1 MSKRNDTG
9 RANEPSTKVLSRS
22 VRMLKPRVFK
32 DGTTAAESPRHSS
45 AEDDLSPM
53 AIDMKERLE
62 KPQGSRSSN
71 DSRASHAAMGLQG
84 CIGGLVGPG
93 KKRKFPARTTGGGIF
108 KAAAVQ
114 VLRDEAR
121 LMTTGEITKVALQ
134 RGYISCSG
142 KTPDATMASALYTDI
157 KRRSGET
164 AFVRPKEGLFGLK
177 EWHGSDTGIDV
188 DIDIG
193 SGVGCVE
200 RTAAPPGSVA
210 PKVARARAEPVER
223 APPPVAF
230 RMQDPADTTGSHCLA
245 PPRDGLIDLLS
256 AAEKVNGIE
265 MSPAKQAGEWRQPD
279 DQRHAVPHRRKMI
292 MVANDYDK
300 NDTWMGAAG
309 AANGGNPDNKKEN
322 ATVSMGEMGSIADP
336 TKQENDS
343 TELNNANGY
352 MDRDHCVQSPR
363 TRALSEVMPGHG
375 AGLGENVGFQL
386 GSIMGI
392 SMQLSEILNC
402 VNSCPDDVQRSRGM
416 AAVVELAKQLTPPPR
431 METQY

>member
-1 MSKRNDTG
+1 MSRNDT
-9 RANEPSTKVLSRS
+9 RRTNEPMAKILSRS
-22 VRMLKPRVFK
+22 GRMLKPRVFK

-53 AIDMKERLE
+53 AVDVKERLE

-71 DSRASHAAMGLQG
+71 DSRSSNGAMGVPGVPGVPGVLG
-84 CIGGLVGPG
+84 ASG
-93 KKRKFPARTTGGGIF
+93 KKRKQPPRTMGGGIF

-177 EWHGSDTGIDV
+177 EWHGNDTDIDN
-188 DIDIG
+188 DIG
-193 SGVGCVE
+193 SGVG
-200 RTAAPPGSVA
+200 R
-210 PKVARARAEPVER
+210 VER
-223 APPPVAF
+223 AAAAGPTWSVCPKAPPARVEPAPPSGAF
-230 RMQDPADTTGSHCLA
+230 RLQAPADTTGSHCLA
-245 PPRDGLIDLLS
+245 LPRDGLIDLLS

-265 MSPAKQAGEWRQPD
+265 MSPAGQAGEWQRQPD
-279 DQRHAVPHRRKMI
+279 EQRGDLRHRRKMI
-292 MVANDYDK
+292 MTAEHYDK
-300 NDTWMGAAG
+300 NNVWVNATGAV
-309 AANGGNPDNKKEN
+309 NGFCPGNKNEN
-322 ATVSMGEMGSIADP
+322 ATASVGEMGSIADP
-336 TKQENDS
+336 MKQENES
-343 TELNNANGY
+343 TEHNNANGY

-363 TRALSEVMPGHG
+363 TRALSEVMPGYV

-386 GSIMGI
+386 EAII
-392 SMQLSEILNC
+392 SVSKELNELLGC
-402 VNSCPDDVQRSRGM
+402 VNSCPDEVQRSRGLT
-416 AAVVELAKQLTPPPR
+416 AVIELARQLTPLPGDWK
-431 METQY
+431 